1 MGADPMISG
10 EMPTVAV
17 ETILPSGFRLRWRAR
32 FEDISSTAAA
42 PSFRPGVKNKIQC
55 FPLLRPTDI
64 RLSRLSGQFSTEALY
79 TGNRI
84 QDNLLSQRKMVLYP
98 V

>member
-10 EMPTVAV
+10 EIPTVAV

-32 FEDISSTAAA
+32 FDDISSTAAA

-55 FPLLRPTDI
+55 FPAHGYKAI
-64 RLSRLSGQFSTEALY
+64 
-79 TGNRI
+79 
-84 QDNLLSQRKMVLYP
+84 P
-98 V
+98 VIWPIFN